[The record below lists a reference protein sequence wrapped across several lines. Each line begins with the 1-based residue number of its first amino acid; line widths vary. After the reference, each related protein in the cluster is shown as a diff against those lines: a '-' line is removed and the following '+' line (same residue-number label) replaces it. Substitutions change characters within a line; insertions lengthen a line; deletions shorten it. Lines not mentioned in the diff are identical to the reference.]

1 MAEIVFTRI
10 DDRLIHGQVITGWLR
25 HSGANRILIVDD
37 LVAKD
42 SFMLGILEMAAP
54 PGINVVALTT
64 EDAITKLKSDDW
76 SDKVLILTK
85 TPKPVLDMVN
95 ADIPIHHLNVGGMG
109 FKTNRKKI
117 YRNIQATEE
126 EVSDLKTLQ
135 EKGVKVEFRVVI
147 DQKAIALDEVLNN

>member
-25 HSGANRILIVDD
+25 HSGADRILIVDD
-37 LVAKD
+37 LVAQD

-64 EDAITKLKSDDW
+64 EEAIAKLKSNDW

-85 TPKPVLDMVN
+85 TPKPVLDLV
-95 ADIPIHHLNVGGMG
+95 DSGIPIHHLNVGGMG
-109 FKTNRKKI
+109 FKTGRSKL

-126 EVSDLKTLQ
+126 EVEDLKMLQ
-135 EKGVKVEFRVVI
+135 DKGVKVEFRVVI
-147 DQKAIALDEVLNN
+147 DHKAVTLNEVLNN